1 MKNND
6 FTNNNLSHIHL
17 SRCFLYQLHP
27 SIKILAFMLLLVFI
41 LKLPINVDNIAQNQA
56 FIFANYKYIT
66 LFYLCFVVVLM
77 SLCFFFGV
85 TWSYFWQRIKHLR
98 FVFIISLVINLVP
111 LETSSCDA
119 FMQTSIPILSYD
131 INSFWL
137 FSICILLYNF
147 TKKYTPFKLS
157 YLLLLLFCVFVIPS
171 YFPSN
176 IQNILGCQPKKYI
189 LKTTA
194 FLRICFI
201 MTRLFL
207 IMMLF
212 FLFNK
217 ITSFIE
223 IQDGLDIVLSPLK
236 KLKIATET
244 FTLMLSLI
252 FMANYFLL
260 QETHKILKAQTAR
273 GMDLYKKNIFKRI
286 NHLLALLVP
295 VFVLVFKRSLV
306 LSNAMEVRGYVLGSP
321 RTKMITY
328 RLKIIDFITIST
340 IFALLFIK

>member
-119 FMQTSIPILSYD
+119 FMQTSIPI
-131 INSFWL
+131 
-137 FSICILLYNF
+137 
-147 TKKYTPFKLS
+147 
-157 YLLLLLFCVFVIPS
+157 
-171 YFPSN
+171 
-176 IQNILGCQPKKYI
+176 
-189 LKTTA
+189 
-194 FLRICFI
+194 
-201 MTRLFL
+201 
-207 IMMLF
+207 
-212 FLFNK
+212 
-217 ITSFIE
+217 
-223 IQDGLDIVLSPLK
+223 
-236 KLKIATET
+236 
-244 FTLMLSLI
+244 
-252 FMANYFLL
+252 
-260 QETHKILKAQTAR
+260 
-273 GMDLYKKNIFKRI
+273 
-286 NHLLALLVP
+286 
-295 VFVLVFKRSLV
+295 
-306 LSNAMEVRGYVLGSP
+306 
-321 RTKMITY
+321 
-328 RLKIIDFITIST
+328 
-340 IFALLFIK
+340 